1 MSRKT
6 KRTAILLDE
15 LDKQIIRE
23 LQADTRRSN
32 RQISRKLRTSE
43 GTIRNRTRRLQ
54 KDNLIKLHAS
64 LILPSLGFNFSCFV
78 GLNVDLNKLSSI
90 EKELT
95 KIPNV
100 LFLAN
105 ITGQLNLML
114 MATFRSMEEYRDF
127 MRDVIFKTPGI
138 ITADTFF
145 NWNIVKNSWV
155 DGPDIL
161 DIL

>member
-1 MSRKT
+1 MARET
-6 KRTAILLDE
+6 KKQSILLDE
-15 LDKQIIRE
+15 LDKQIIQE
-23 LQADTRRSN
+23 LQDNPRRSN
-32 RQISRKLRTSE
+32 RQISKKLGTSE

-54 KDNLIKLHAS
+54 KDNLLKLHAS
-64 LILPSLGFNFSCFV
+64 PILPSLGFNFSCFI
-78 GLNVDLNKLSSI
+78 GLNIDLNNLVTI

-114 MATFRSMEEYRDF
+114 MATFRSMDEYRDF

-145 NWNIVKNSWV
+145 NWNIVKNSWME
-155 DGPDIL
+155 GSDIL
-161 DIL
+161 SML

>member
-1 MSRKT
+1 MSVETKKKT
-6 KRTAILLDE
+6 ILLDQ

-23 LQADTRRSN
+23 LQTDTRRSN
-32 RQISRKLRTSE
+32 RQISKKLGTSE

-54 KDNLIKLHAS
+54 KDNLLKLHAS
-64 LILPSLGFNFSCFV
+64 LILPSLGFNFSCFI
-78 GLNVDLNKLSSI
+78 GLNIDLNMLLTI

-100 LFLAN
+100 LFVAN

-145 NWNIVKNSWV
+145 NWNIVKNSWT
-155 DGPDIL
+155 DGSDIL